1 MSSNMGT
8 QNPVHPLRNEWIKE
22 TLTTTTILAY
32 LNPLSMI
39 NWLFVFFFIF
49 NMITCN
55 KVN

>member
-22 TLTTTTILAY
+22 TLTITTILEY